1 MLNRN
6 EITTLS
12 LSPTNKDF
20 VQIWNELL
28 EVAGKLSERWDPT
41 STNESDPGI
50 VLLKALT
57 GIADKLNY
65 NIDKNILE
73 AFMPTAAQED
83 SMRKLCDMLGYNIK
97 YYRSA
102 KTNVTIK
109 HHSNELSEEED
120 AELQKGL
127 PIPKFTILTN
137 SDQDINYFT
146 INQTPVFISA
156 DTPIQ
161 TIECMEGQI
170 VKCESINDNSVILP
184 SQISELNRFYLPE
197 TQIAENGIFVYNVF
211 YDSVT
216 DDIVEGDIWGRVE
229 NLNIQ
234 PRGSRVFK
242 FGFDSYAGRPYLEF
256 PADYSTLFRD
266 GIFIYYARTSG
277 ANGNISANTLTNIE
291 LPTVK
296 VLGCGDWEK
305 VSAENFSVDNAFAA
319 TSGSNIETIEQAY
332 TNFKKTIGTFDTL
345 VTCRDYMNKVYS
357 MLDPY
362 YGTPYV
368 SNILV
373 TDIRNDLNRAITI
386 CSCDDAGIYYKEKPL
401 KKLVNKKVT
410 IPAVLENKSI
420 LLNKP
425 EFKAS
430 DKTWRLGGTD
440 GMVLSGTALV
450 GAGTDFNDRK
460 KADSNGVYLDTNSQ
474 CWAIKQNGVE
484 YITTL
489 KAVSAVPVTVSE
501 YEPLIDHFDLV
512 LYPYKNYK
520 QVKAYYKDIAT
531 NYNESFKYTTDT
543 LTDITAGLTDD
554 KLSTIAHNFISPEPG
569 DVVSINN
576 YLRLN
581 ATIATN
587 SKVSEDE
594 GKTIIANIKMALANA
609 FNMRELNFGEEIP
622 FDAIVDVIEKSDS
635 RIRIASLNE
644 PAVYTTFSVLND
656 NPDNPIIE
664 YAVASNWLTEEDA
677 TSISALKHKD
687 SITGEVI
694 SFYNTNEAKEYY
706 NKLTLRNI
714 LAGRVPLFKY
724 NNKFSTNFAEAIY
737 QDTES
742 FLLEAK
748 LNVNKDGTSKISPD
762 SVNFSKPETESG
774 VVSEQVKEEVTNL
787 VTALANEGVLSAS
800 SPNYIKSTVS
810 DETADTETIYVQI
823 ITPLAEELMS
833 GDPIAEP
840 VSDVDIEIR
849 VKKSKTR
856 IKNSLISGVSTNSDS
871 PEIDTNP
878 DPSKQNPITAVST
891 LCEMPAQQVEGADC
905 YEVSDL
911 ELSNSEFLKFRAP
924 RLITTATYPAYVNYR
939 LDLDPKNTAGAQAA
953 TPAKANN
960 LFDILNADIQNWSTG
975 TNRWQRLMAFFEA
988 KSPSPVKTLRIAF
1001 NVPGVNSEE
1010 PPTINTE
1017 DITLGAVNLN
1027 TIFKE
1032 SGCIFLLNKDRKIK
1046 STNSEALPTH
1056 VVSKIPELS
1065 TPLITN
1071 NAVVSLLKNEVE
1083 TIITRCFSGLD
1094 ENEFPKTSWQLYY
1107 DFKYVPFNAETMSL
1121 WLDLINPNDEA
1132 ALELD
1137 FIPKYK
1143 DAWANDEKVF
1153 WRTFGEGYEAGR
1165 CILEN
1170 SKKLVKFTKNHF
1182 GLLSGDN
1189 NLSGIYVLEDFGT
1202 DAVAASIGNNVEYAL
1217 RGEDTLYIHYTPSS
1231 TTEDGK
1237 TKTEEPKYEV
1247 YKAPTIIKPSGFASG
1262 LIDSATYTKQGH
1274 SPAKRKVPFEGE
1286 GEHDLFSL
1294 GASEQI
1300 EIRELAKVDLSSK
1313 TFKNHAGVWVYKN
1326 FNNETLEKPG
1336 KLEIPRKYILGEG
1349 EYIFYTDQKK
1359 AEFAYYTNGTEVT
1372 LTGDVCIPKFEI
1384 IKIEDILDSNID
1396 AIPWKYV
1403 SLAGITDNITF
1414 QEYQYVTLGA
1424 GDKVDSVRFNIDNS
1438 TLKKLEDAGKP
1449 ASISSE
1455 RWNSCESACY
1465 LLADKSSGELPQ
1477 ISLGEAVSGCGW
1489 DVSSIFEF
1497 SASPSEAQ
1505 TLRYVPDKIET
1516 ALKVHSADT
1525 GGAGGVEKIISPK
1538 QKLDTAQV
1546 SSEMQVKTNIPCQAN
1561 GTKRELDKELKVQ
1574 DVTGLELKIF
1584 TEKKPCIIQTRPDT
1598 VVPAKNTIDFSTWTG
1613 EPIAAKSP
1621 IETWSTAPLESLRRV
1636 METKTINDVEV
1647 TRPLYD
1653 NALKLSINTLPDT
1666 YGIVTFYVD
1675 FKKTAT
1681 NYNESQSVW
1690 LDFLPGTEASSI
1702 MLLNATEEERAKA
1715 IVTEGL
1721 SAPRLILR
1729 QGINCVL
1736 FDKTCEFFVK
1746 ASDNASG
1753 SLFFDDPKL
1762 VSCLPIEFS
1771 ESVGL
1776 KHTYGLNL
1784 AQLGYFKTRAV
1795 GHSNVLGSTALGQ
1808 FILGSTTIGDWL
1820 ELTTPGTEGVNSG
1833 STTAPTEE
1841 EVEPELLE
1849 LIAREKQLLAD
1860 IMAVDIERDFY
1871 YTAIPENSL
1880 ALEFGSKA
1888 SEATMLNPDIN
1899 YDVNNINNSF
1909 VISKLDIDYLDT
1921 GLQIAR
1927 SSKLSR

>member
-161 TIECMEGQI
+161 TVECMEGQI

-211 YDSVT
+211 YDSAT

-242 FGFDSYAGRPYLEF
+242 FGFDSYASRPYLEF

-373 TDIRNDLNRAITI
+373 TDIRNDLNRAVTI

-410 IPAVLENKSI
+410 IPAIQADNTI

-425 EFKAS
+425 VFKTS
-430 DKTWRLGGTD
+430 DKTWRLGSTD
-440 GMVLSGTALV
+440 GMVLSGAALV
-450 GAGTDFNDRK
+450 GADSGFNDK
-460 KADSNGVYLDTNSQ
+460 KNAESNGVYLDTNSQ

-489 KAVSAVPVTVSE
+489 KAISATPVTVAE

-520 QVKAYYKDIAT
+520 QVKAYYKDIAA

-644 PAVYTTFSVLND
+644 PAVYTTFSVLSD

-664 YAVASNWLTEEDA
+664 YAVASNWLTDEDV
-677 TSISALKHKD
+677 TSISALKYTN
-687 SITGEVI
+687 SSTGEVT

-748 LNVNKDGTSKISPD
+748 LQVSINGTSTIS
-762 SVNFSKPETESG
+762 SVAFSKTETESG
-774 VVSEQVKEEVTNL
+774 EASDQTKTEVTSL
-787 VTALANEGVLSAS
+787 VTELVSQGLLSAS
-800 SPNYIKSTVS
+800 SPNYIESTAS
-810 DETADTETIYVQI
+810 DDDTTPETTYVQI
-823 ITPLAEELMS
+823 ITPLDEELTS
-833 GDPIAEP
+833 GDPIAAP
-840 VSDVDIEIR
+840 VNVDIEIR

-856 IKNSLISGVSTNSDS
+856 IKNSLISGVSTDSDS

-891 LCEMPAQQVEGADC
+891 LCEMPAQPVDGAD
-905 YEVSDL
+905 YFEVSDL

-960 LFDILNADIQNWSTG
+960 LFDILNADIQNWSSG
-975 TNRWQRLMAFFEA
+975 SNRWQKLMAFFKA
-988 KSPSPVKTLRIAF
+988 KSPSPVKKFKIAF
-1001 NVPGVNSEE
+1001 TVPGVNSGDT
-1010 PPTINTE
+1010 PVINTE

-1032 SGCIFLLNKDRKIK
+1032 SGCIFLTNEDRKIK
-1046 STNSEALPTH
+1046 VTSTANLPKHVQSQIPAL
-1056 VVSKIPELS
+1056 SM
-1065 TPLITN
+1065 PLITN

-1083 TIITRCFSGLD
+1083 NIITRCFSGL
-1094 ENEFPKTSWQLYY
+1094 NEDDFPSTSWQLYY
-1107 DFKYVPFNAETMSL
+1107 EFEYVPFNAETMSL
-1121 WLDLINPNDEA
+1121 WLDLINPKDTA
-1132 ALELD
+1132 AAGLT

-1153 WRTFGEGYEAGR
+1153 WRAFGEGYEAGR
-1165 CILEN
+1165 CVLEN

-1182 GLLSGDN
+1182 GLLPEDN
-1189 NLSGIYVLEDFGT
+1189 NLSGIYALEDFGT
-1202 DAVAASIGNNVEYAL
+1202 DAVAASVGNDVEYAL

-1247 YKAPTIIKPSGFASG
+1247 YKAGTIIKPSGFASG

-1274 SPAKRKVPFEGE
+1274 SPAKKKVPFEGE

-1300 EIRELAKVDLSSK
+1300 EIRELAKVDLSAK

-1336 KLEIPRKYILGEG
+1336 KLEVPRKYILGEG

-1372 LTGDVCIPKFEI
+1372 LSGDVCIPKFEI
-1384 IKIEDILDSNID
+1384 IKIEDILESNID

-1403 SLAGITDNITF
+1403 SLAGMTDNITF
-1414 QEYQYVTLGA
+1414 QEYQYITLGA
-1424 GDKVDSVRFNIDNS
+1424 GDTIDSVTFNLDNS
-1438 TLKKLEDAGKP
+1438 TLKKLEEAGKP

-1455 RWNSCESACY
+1455 RWNSCNSARY
-1465 LLADKSSGELPQ
+1465 LLADKSAGELPQ

-1497 SASPSEAQ
+1497 SASPTEAQ

-1516 ALKVHSADT
+1516 ALKVHSTDT

-1546 SSEMQVKTNIPCQAN
+1546 SSEMRVKTNIPCQAN
-1561 GTKRELDKELKVQ
+1561 GTKRELDKELKIQ

-1621 IETWSTAPLESLRRV
+1621 IETWSTVLLDSIRRV
-1636 METKTINDVEV
+1636 VDAETS
-1647 TRPLYD
+1647 RPLYD

-1675 FKKTAT
+1675 FKTTTA

-1690 LDFLPGTEASSI
+1690 LDFLPGTDASSI
-1702 MLLNATEEERAKA
+1702 MLLNATEEERTKA
-1715 IVTEGL
+1715 IVTAGL
-1721 SAPRLILR
+1721 SAPRLVLR

-1753 SLFFDDPKL
+1753 DLFFDDPKL

-1771 ESVGL
+1771 DVIGL

-1784 AQLGYFKTRAV
+1784 AQLGYFKTRTV

-1808 FILGSTTIGDWL
+1808 FILGSTTVGDWL
-1820 ELTTPGTEGVNSG
+1820 ELTTPGTGGTTSG
-1833 STTAPTEE
+1833 STTTPSEE
-1841 EVEPELLE
+1841 DVEPELLE

-1871 YTAIPENSL
+1871 YTALPENSL